1 MSAISQTIGNVLG
14 GMSAQP
20 DSVKIPGQ
28 VRHATNVYLDPT
40 FGCTKRPGTQFIKN
54 LGNNIPAD
62 AKWFPIFR
70 DNNDRYVVCSYKQ
83 TGGPHALRVFTA
95 DTGAERTVTMQGSA
109 AEYIAVLDVNNLRP
123 LTVNDYT
130 FLVNSEKDVLMDDAS
145 TQAVTHQGL
154 VVINQVGYNTTYA
167 VDFLRDGTS
176 LQQVQV
182 NKASS
187 ISVSPAS
194 FEDLTDNGAC
204 GDTGIANFVKNA
216 DSGSGTGLGF
226 RLDATCNPTLVTTQ
240 VEGQK
245 YPTRLEH
252 FSGLAPGV
260 QYGRQVW
267 GFQQHGLANQYAEGS
282 YLYSDHFKATEAG
295 NINYRVELRV
305 NYGQEDPNG
314 NRRAFYSISS
324 VSVLNYT
331 LNQPEDVDQWKE
343 GITWIDGGTTATNII
358 VNPLNSTITPAGSTY
373 GLQITVIGVQQAD
386 ESTQYDY
393 KSVYKVRAT
402 LNNGGF
408 NWSVGDK
415 VTVNHANR
423 QYIITVEDTVFGYSY
438 ESEASA
444 SYTTPADTASGTLN
458 VNDIVSNLVT
468 SIQAL
473 ANYTARPIGNVIV
486 IERTDNR
493 DFNLMTRGG
502 TTNNA
507 LYGLKDAV
515 NDVSL
520 LPPQCEDG
528 IRLRVANTEASDA
541 DDYYVQFK
549 TEGGIPGQGAWEET
563 VKEGIAT
570 TLNTA
575 TMPHALIREANGNFT
590 LRPLTKEFDEDN
602 FWQPRK
608 VGDLT
613 TNPAPTFVNKKIRD
627 AFFYQNRLGFLS
639 DDTVVMSQ
647 AGDYFNFFQG
657 SAIAISD
664 ADPIDMSTSTT
675 RPAKLKAAIGTPA
688 GLLLFAENSQFL
700 MKSEDIAFGPATVKI
715 DEVSNFAYKST
726 IHPVE
731 TGVSILFTTESDTYS
746 KVFELATDSLAAR
759 PQITDNTRIVPELV
773 PPNLTHIVSVP
784 NQSLVIMGDGSET
797 LYVFKFFNTGN
808 ERQLAGWTTWE
819 MPSQI
824 KLAAFDHDTGFFV
837 GRNGSNTIL
846 SKLELLDDPDSSP
859 ISALG
864 SRFQPRLD
872 HWIDETSVTIV
883 DLPDDTIKV
892 YVPSGVATSSG
903 TLFLAATYEGSETF
917 YVSGDIKTDATGSY
931 FIVSNR
937 LKEFDV
943 IVGVGYEMK
952 VELPSFYVKEEKR
965 ADRRN
970 PPMVENVYINV
981 FMSGRYDCDV
991 TQKGYTTR
999 TIPLEVVQADIYE
1012 ADTASLQEDGIRAIG
1027 VYGRGD
1033 LCRLTIKA
1041 DGPLPAALTSYS
1053 WEGHYSTRGIARR

>member
-54 LGNNIPAD
+54 LGSNIPAD

-70 DNNDRYVVCSYKQ
+70 DNQDRFVVCSYKSGSTQ
-83 TGGPHALRVFTA
+83 VLRVFTA
-95 DTGAERTVTMQGSA
+95 DTGEERTVNMQGSA
-109 AEYIAVLDVNNLRP
+109 ADYMAVLDTENIRP

-130 FLVNSEKDVLMDDAS
+130 FIINSEKEVLMDGAS
-145 TQAVTHQGL
+145 TNAPTHQGL

-167 VDFLRDGTS
+167 VDFLRDGVA
-176 LQQVQV
+176 LQQAKVY
-182 NKASS
+182 KASA

-194 FEDLTDNGAC
+194 FEDLSDNGAC
-204 GDTGIANFVKNA
+204 GDTGIQNFVEN
-216 DSGSGTGLGF
+216 DNNGTGTNLGF
-226 RLDATCNPTLVTTQ
+226 RLDVSCNPTLVTSA

-245 YPTRLEH
+245 YPTRL
-252 FSGLAPGV
+252 SIASRKPTGI
-260 QYGRQVW
+260 QYGIQVW
-267 GFQQHGLANQYAEGS
+267 GYLQHGAASQFAEGS
-282 YLYSDHFKATEAG
+282 YLYSDHFKSTTAG
-295 NINYRVELRV
+295 NLDYRIELRV
-305 NYGQEDPNG
+305 NYRNNG
-314 NRRAFYSISS
+314 SPYYSVASIR
-324 VSVLNYT
+324 VLNYT
-331 LNQPEDVDQWKE
+331 LNNPEDENQWRN
-343 GITWIDGGTTATNII
+343 GITFVNGGTTSSNI
-358 VNPLNSTITPAGSTY
+358 NLDPSKSTLVPRGSTY
-373 GLQITVIGVQQAD
+373 GLQIRVIGVQRGD
-386 ESTQYDY
+386 GSTEYDY

-402 LNNGGF
+402 LNNGGL
-408 NWSVGDK
+408 NWSVGDSVQVSLAGRTYTVK
-415 VTVNHANR
+415 V
-423 QYIITVEDTVFGYSY
+423 EETVFSYTY

-444 SYTTPADTASGTLN
+444 SYTTVADTTSGALN

-473 ANYTARPIGNVIV
+473 SNYTARPVGNVIV
-486 IERTDNR
+486 IDRTDGR

-502 TTNNA
+502 STNNA
-507 LYGLKDAV
+507 LYALKDAV

-528 IRLRVANTEASDA
+528 VRLRVANTEASDA
-541 DDYYVQFK
+541 DDYYVKFK

-563 VKEGIAT
+563 LKAGIPT
-570 TLNTA
+570 TLNSA
-575 TMPHALIREANGNFT
+575 TMPHALIRESDGTFT
-590 LRPLTKEFDEDN
+590 LRPLTKTYNEEN

-608 VGDLT
+608 VGDLI
-613 TNPAPTFVNKKIRD
+613 TNPAPTFVNKKIQD

-664 ADPIDMSTSTT
+664 ADPIDMATSTT
-675 RPAKLKAAIGTPA
+675 RPASLKAAIGTPA

-700 MKSEDIAFGPATVKI
+700 MKSEDITFGPATVKI
-715 DEVSNFAYKST
+715 DEVSNYAYKST

-731 TGVSILFTTESDTYS
+731 TGVSILFTTKSDTYS
-746 KVFELATDSLAAR
+746 KVFELATDSLTGR

-824 KLAAFDHDTGFFV
+824 KLAAFDHDTGFFI

-883 DLPDDTIKV
+883 DLPDGTIKV

-917 YVSGDIKTDATGSY
+917 YVSGNIQTDATGSY

-952 VELPSFYVKEEKR
+952 VELPAFYVKEENR

-1012 ADTASLQEDGIRAIG
+1012 ADTASLQEDGIRTIG

>member
-1 MSAISQTIGNVLG
+1 MTAISQTIGNVLG

-40 FGCTKRPGTQFIKN
+40 FGCTKRPGTEFIKN
-54 LGNNIPAD
+54 LGSNIPAD

-70 DNNDRYVVCSYKQ
+70 DNDDRFIVCSYKQ
-83 TGGPHALRVFTA
+83 TGGPNALRVFTA
-95 DTGAERTVTMQGSA
+95 DTGEERTVTMQGGA
-109 AEYIAVLDVNNLRP
+109 AEYIAVSDVNNLRP

-130 FLVNSEKDVLMDDAS
+130 FLINSEKEVLMDGSSS
-145 TQAVTHQGL
+145 TVANNVGL
-154 VVINQVGYNTTYA
+154 VVINQVGYNTTYG
-167 VDFLRDGTS
+167 VDFLRDGQA
-176 LQQVQV
+176 LQQDKVY
-182 NKASS
+182 KASRL
-187 ISVSPAS
+187 SVTPAS
-194 FEDLTDNGAC
+194 FEDLTDAGAC
-204 GDTGIANFVKNA
+204 GDAAIQNFVQNA
-216 DSGSGTGLGF
+216 DSGTGTGLGF
-226 RLDATCNPTLVTTQ
+226 RLDVSCSPTLVTTK
-240 VEGQK
+240 VAGEFF
-245 YPTRLEH
+245 PTRIEH
-252 FSGLAPGV
+252 PYPPVDPPFTN
-260 QYGRQVW
+260 GRYAW
-267 GFQQHGLANQYAEGS
+267 GTVQHGDAQNYAEGS
-282 YLYSDHFKATEAG
+282 YLYSDHFVNTPYG
-295 NINYRVELRV
+295 TLDYRVEMRV
-305 NYGQEDPNG
+305 LAGLENADG
-314 NRRAFYSISS
+314 NRRKFYEVTS
-324 VSVLNYT
+324 VSIINYT
-331 LNQPEDVDQWKE
+331 TVADSSWVEGYTWNDVGTLNS
-343 GITWIDGGTTATNII
+343 
-358 VNPLNSTITPAGSTY
+358 PLNVNTLNDDVLPAGTVY
-373 GLQITVIGVQQAD
+373 GLQFRISAVQQGD
-386 ESTQYDY
+386 ESTSYTY
-393 KSVYKVRAT
+393 KSVYKAKAT
-402 LNNGGF
+402 LNNGGS
-408 NWSVGDK
+408 NWSIGDT
-415 VTVNHANR
+415 VTVTLSNR
-423 QYIITVEDTVFGYSY
+423 QYIVKVEDTVFGYTY
-438 ESEASA
+438 QSEASA
-444 SYTTPADTASGTLN
+444 TYTTAADTASGTLN

-468 SIQAL
+468 AIQQIS
-473 ANYTARPIGNVIV
+473 NYAARPIGNVII
-486 IERTDNR
+486 IERTDGR

-502 TTNNA
+502 TANNA

-528 IRLRVANTEASDA
+528 IVLRVANTEASDA
-541 DDYYVQFK
+541 DDYYVKFK

-563 VKEGIAT
+563 IKPNIPT

-575 TMPHALIREANGNFT
+575 SMPHVLIRESNGEFT
-590 LRPLTKEFDEDN
+590 LRPLSAEYDTDN

-613 TNPAPTFVNKKIRD
+613 TNPDPTFVNKKIKD

-639 DDTVVMSQ
+639 EDTVVMSQ

-675 RPAKLKAAIGTPA
+675 RPASLKAAIGTPS

-715 DEVSNFAYKST
+715 DEVSNFAYKSS

-746 KVFELATDSLAAR
+746 KVFELATDSLSAR

-773 PPNLTHIVSVP
+773 PPGLKHIVSVP
-784 NQSLVIMGDGSET
+784 NQSLVLMGAGDET

-819 MPSQI
+819 MPTQI
-824 KLAAFDHDTGFFV
+824 KLAAFDHDTGFFI

-846 SKLELLDDPDSSP
+846 TKLELLDDPDTSP

-872 HWIDETSVTIV
+872 HWIDENDITIV
-883 DLPDDTIKV
+883 DLPDGTIKV
-892 YVPSGVATSSG
+892 YVPSGVATSGG
-903 TLFLAATYEGSETF
+903 TLFLAATFEGSETF
-917 YVSGDIKTDATGSY
+917 YVSGVIQTDATGDY

-937 LKEFDV
+937 LKEYDV
-943 IVGVGYEMK
+943 IVGVGYEMN

-991 TQKGYTTR
+991 SQKGYVTR
-999 TIPLEVVQADIYE
+999 SIPLEVVRADIYE
-1012 ADTASLQEDGIRAIG
+1012 ADTASLEEDGIRAIG

-1033 LCRLTIKA
+1033 LSRLTIKA